1 VIGENATGNVLSWC
15 AGEITV
21 PGLDA
26 LQCIPEG
33 TTTVLI
39 DDDTGQWQPD
49 PPLAELRVRMV
60 LDTILLDC
68 MVEIDLSGS
77 NYLALRAGESAVRG
91 PLLLR
96 ADESERYTWELELT
110 DVPAGI
116 ALDTIAYR
124 VWAGNGA
131 YESRCERAVRITRL
145 VEGAECTVTG
155 PDSLTEADVRIGRTE
170 YVEYALTNTGTVPV
184 EVDRHEFTIDGGA
197 GLEILGP
204 ATHSGEM
211 LAAGATA
218 SMYFVIRA
226 LALAE
231 DRTANCTVTSYD
243 VSGDVLA
250 RCTHEI
256 FVEAI
261 DDELHCGIAAVD
273 VIRFDRTRL
282 IYDPDPVDVIVTLR
296 NPFDVPEHDIEV
308 RIDLT
313 EADRLTLAQGETQM
327 KSQSLLEARGEAGFT
342 WQLQPLAGPDDAQQQ
357 ITVRYRSAE
366 QSAWQECMTT
376 VLIEA
381 WPEERTLRCA
391 TGGHDTLWADAAY
404 ERMIPD
410 ELTISY
416 AVTNTG
422 TVPLTACAATIVLP
436 PQFALLAGEEA
447 TKDYGDLAPG
457 ESRERWWHI
466 EETAELSDFT
476 AYDITWQWRSN
487 EQGTTDGCTHVLHV
501 VPHAS
506 TGLVLTPLHMHFEAE
521 RNEAL
526 PAAQEL
532 RLWTGG
538 GLSMPWT
545 AAGDAW
551 WLAADPASG
560 DRASVLAVRPVST
573 DLPIGLHATAL
584 RLAGQAPNLP
594 REIPVTYEITGIV
607 SAGEIPAPGAFGLSA
622 IWPQPVPMQGEARL
636 ALRVHPGEHVRLT
649 LHDALGRQVAVLH
662 DDVFAKLHHPDSA
675 SLLRGIGRVHREHR
689 GLFRADLFNNKRP

>member
-1 VIGENATGNVLSWC
+1 VTAGFDTLYFRYAQAGMSWYCMHIVEIIVIDETVLCTITAPAALTEDEMLDRNGFDLGYTLSNAG
-15 AGEITV
+15 TV
-21 PGLDA
+21 PVTVDRHELRIEALPPATEAGLETGDA
-26 LQCIPEG
+26 LQRAGGVLAAAADVSLDWRFEAQVLHNERTVRLSVSSYDEEDALLASCTHELHIPG
-33 TTTVLI
+33 I
-39 DDDTGQWQPD
+39 DGLRCLVTSADSVRFLRAALGYAPD
-49 PPLAELRVRMV
+49 PLPVTVELRNV
-60 LDTILLDC
+60 LDSDETLIEA
-68 MVEIDLSGS
+68 EIDLSAAPRFA
-77 NYLALRAGESAVRG
+77 LADGESAQRTL
-91 PLLLR
+91 PL
-96 ADESERYTWELELT
+96 
-110 DVPAGI
+110 
-116 ALDTIAYR
+116 
-124 VWAGNGA
+124 
-131 YESRCERAVRITRL
+131 
-145 VEGAECTVTG
+145 
-155 PDSLTEADVRIGRTE
+155 
-170 YVEYALTNTGTVPV
+170 
-184 EVDRHEFTIDGGA
+184 
-197 GLEILGP
+197 
-204 ATHSGEM
+204 
-211 LAAGATA
+211 
-218 SMYFVIRA
+218 
-226 LALAE
+226 
-231 DRTANCTVTSYD
+231 
-243 VSGDVLA
+243 
-250 RCTHEI
+250 
-256 FVEAI
+256 
-261 DDELHCGIAAVD
+261 IAAM
-273 VIRFDRTRL
+273 TA
-282 IYDPDPVDVIVTLR
+282 
-296 NPFDVPEHDIEV
+296 EE
-308 RIDLT
+308 
-313 EADRLTLAQGETQM
+313 
-327 KSQSLLEARGEAGFT
+327 FT

-476 AYDITWQWRSN
+476 AYDITWQWRSS

-506 TGLVLTPLHMHFEAE
+506 TGLVLTPLRMHFEAE

-573 DLPIGLHATAL
+573 DLPVGLHATAL

-594 REIPVTYEITGIV
+594 LEIPVTYEITGIV

-662 DDVFAKLHHPDSA
+662 DDVFADPMPVLRLRPSA
-675 SLLRGIGRVHREHR
+675 HRLVPGLYLLRLVSAGGHAVR
-689 GLFRADLFNNKRP
+689 GVVVR